1 MTPVKFENIQALR
14 GVTVLLV
21 VFCHLQVIE
30 QKYSHG
36 AIFLPDWLDY
46 AIASVDLFFVIS
58 GFVIATVTRGQFQS
72 LSKAGRFI
80 FQRVTRIYPPYW
92 FYSTLVLII
101 WLYKP
106 EMVNAG
112 QGHQINLLASFLIIP
127 QDLLPLVMVGWTLIH
142 EMYFYIVITVMMPII
157 PERIFPVFLMLW
169 MLIVIGGSLYFMT
182 NVNGDYSA
190 TVRVIFHPLTLDFI
204 GGAAVALL
212 LNSRIRNT
220 DHVIIFIIISVFL
233 CSIIWFN
240 IDQSTLKI
248 EGWLRILLFGIPSF
262 LVVYAAVRA
271 EINGTARFPKIMI
284 KIGDASYSIYL
295 SHVLVLSA
303 LGRIWA
309 KMTTTGA
316 IVHIVMLAVML
327 LATISVGLLSYRWI
341 ETPILNSIRQWRTR

>member
-14 GVTVLLV
+14 GVAVLLV
-21 VFCHLQVIE
+21 VFCHLQAIE
-30 QKYSHG
+30 QKYSPG
-36 AIFLPDWLDY
+36 ATFLPDWLDY

-72 LSKAGRFI
+72 LSKAGHFI

-157 PERIFPVFLMLW
+157 PERIFPVLLVLW
-169 MLIVIGGSLYFMT
+169 TLIVISGFLYFIT
-182 NVNGDYSA
+182 NCDGNYSA

-204 GGAAVALL
+204 GGAAAALL
-212 LNSRIRNT
+212 LNSRILNNDR
-220 DHVIIFIIISVFL
+220 VIIAIVISIFL
-233 CSIIWFN
+233 CSVIWFN
-240 IDQSTLKI
+240 INQSVLKI
-248 EGWLRILLFGIPSF
+248 EGLLRVLLFGIPSL
-262 LVVYAAVRA
+262 LVVYAAARS
-271 EINGTARFPKIMI
+271 EINGTAYFPKSMI

-309 KMTTTGA
+309 KMATTGA
-316 IVHIVMLAVML
+316 TAHVIMLVVML

-341 ETPILNSIRQWRTR
+341 EIPILNSIRRWRTR